1 MFDRILFPT
10 DGSDGASA
18 AFEHVLDLAS
28 DHDATVHVL
37 NVADTTHD
45 SVTRIGREVVDVLE
59 REGEE
64 IVEAAADRAA
74 ERGVET
80 VTDVLQGGVAE
91 TIATYAD
98 GHAIDLV
105 VMPTRGRTGLDRLL
119 LGSTTE
125 RVVRESTVPVLS
137 VRPDGEPARYPY
149 RNVLVPTD
157 GSERARDALDRAVAL
172 AERAG
177 ATVHVLSVVGVGAV
191 GTEAYGGVDAMVEN
205 TEEIVSEAAA
215 AVEEA
220 GVEAAE
226 AVEVGSSAARGIRAY
241 ADENEIDL
249 VVMGTQ
255 GRTGV
260 ERYLLGS
267 VAERTVRTSSV
278 PVLTVPDPGDEA
290 GADEAEADDETGAD
304 EAEADDETEES
315 DEG

>member
-18 AFEHVLDLAS
+18 AFDHVLDLAT
-28 DHDATVHVL
+28 DHDATLHVL

-45 SVTRIGREVVDVLE
+45 SVTRVGREVVDVLE
-59 REGEE
+59 REGKET
-64 IVEAAADRAA
+64 VEAAASRAA

-91 TIATYAD
+91 TIAAYTD
-98 GHAIDLV
+98 EHGIDLV
-105 VMPTRGRTGLDRLL
+105 VMPTRGRTGFDRLL

-172 AERAG
+172 AGRAD
-177 ATVHVLSVVGVGAV
+177 ATVHVLSVVGGGAV
-191 GTEAYGGVDAMVEN
+191 GLEGYAGADAIAEETEATVA
-205 TEEIVSEAAA
+205 EAAA
-215 AVEEA
+215 TVEDA
-220 GVEAAE
+220 GVEAVE
-226 AVEVGSSAARGIRAY
+226 AVEVGSAAARGIRAY
-241 ADENEIDL
+241 VDENEIDV

-255 GRTGV
+255 GRTGL

-267 VAERTVRTSSV
+267 VAERTVRTSPV
-278 PVLTVPDPGDEA
+278 PVLTVSDPGD
-290 GADEAEADDETGAD
+290 AD
-304 EAEADDETEES
+304 
-315 DEG
+315 